1 MQAGFPPDK
10 AAPRLG
16 KKIDRPTT
24 TTAVATTITMEAEK
38 RTSKEIRFSFSQKNW
53 SAAKLPTF
61 CLSAVKNLG
70 GS

>member
-38 RTSKEIRFSFSQKNW
+38 RTSKETRFSFSQK
-53 SAAKLPTF
+53 KLVGSETADF
-61 CLSAVKNLG
+61 LFVSRKKFG
-70 GS
+70 G